1 MESTEKEISAIGLE
15 ENDDV
20 KIKRITC
27 FFKTIGEHIGPGIY
41 KKLYEG
47 GYDTIKKIM
56 NIQKEQLLELP
67 GIKDK
72 SANNI
77 LEKI

>member
-1 MESTEKEISAIGLE
+1 MPDCEYEWNSTEKEILAIGLE

-27 FFKTIGEHIGPGIY
+27 FFKTIGRTY
-41 KKLYEG
+41 WSRYLQKLYEG

-56 NIQKEQLLELP
+56 NIQKEQLLKLP
-67 GIKDK
+67 GIK
-72 SANNI
+72 
-77 LEKI
+77 